1 MKQTNTRAM
10 VETAFVST
18 IVVML
23 TIVGSTVPF
32 LSLLATLVAPSGI
45 ALIGIRWGSRY
56 SCAASVVAFVLVS
69 LLVGPLMAMATILA
83 YSLPS
88 IFLGE
93 AFRANWSF
101 GKLIVISAIALTL
114 TSLIGILISAGL
126 TSFDL
131 SQISRMID
139 VDLKNAIIE
148 SVKQQPM
155 TQEQMDA
162 YINRLD
168 FAFQQVKRMLL
179 AYWFAANAIVIY
191 ILAKLV
197 SYIGRRTN
205 SVMRTLPT
213 MDTWRMPLWG
223 AGVLAVGIILA
234 YAGPY
239 LGYTESILADVGLN
253 LALFGAMICGLN
265 GITCLLSIMKSYNL
279 AGIFKFAIIAF
290 LYVMSPLALVIYGVF
305 DMFLDMRARF
315 EKRSS

>member
-10 VETAFVST
+10 VETAFVSA

-23 TIVGSTVPF
+23 TIVGSTVPI
-32 LSLLATLVAPSGI
+32 LSLLATLVAPAGI

-101 GKLIVISAIALTL
+101 GKLIVIPAIALTL
-114 TSLIGILISAGL
+114 TSLIGILVSAGL

-131 SQISRMID
+131 SQINHMID

-155 TQEQMDA
+155 TQEQMNE

-168 FAFQQVKRMLL
+168 FAFDQAKRMLL
-179 AYWFAANAIVIY
+179 AYWFAANVIVTY
-191 ILAKLV
+191 ISAKLV
-197 SYIGRRTN
+197 CYIGSRTN

-213 MDTWRMPLWG
+213 MDTWRMPIWG
-223 AGVLAVGIILA
+223 AGTLAIGIILA
-234 YAGPY
+234 YGGQY
-239 LGYTESILADVGLN
+239 LGYANGILSDIGLN
-253 LALFGAMICGLN
+253 IALFGGMICGLN
-265 GITCLLSIMKSYNL
+265 GITSIMKSYNL
-279 AGIFKFAIIAF
+279 AGIFKFAIIGF
-290 LYVMSPLALVIYGVF
+290 LYVMSPMALVIYGVL
-305 DMFLDMRARF
+305 DMFLDMRVRF
-315 EKRSS
+315 QKRSL

>member
-10 VETAFVST
+10 VETAFVSA

-23 TIVGSTVPF
+23 TLIGTTVPF
-32 LSLLATLVAPSGI
+32 LSLLATLVAPAGI

-56 SCAASVVAFVLVS
+56 SCAASAVAFVLVS
-69 LLVGPLMAMATILA
+69 LLVGPLMALATILI

-93 AFRANWSF
+93 AFRANWPL
-101 GKLIVISAIALTL
+101 GKLIVIPAIALTV
-114 TSLIGILISAGL
+114 TSLVGILISAGV

-131 SQISRMID
+131 TQINHMID
-139 VDLKNAIIE
+139 VDLKNALIE
-148 SVKQQPM
+148 SIKQQPM

-162 YINRLD
+162 YINRIDL
-168 FAFQQVKRMLL
+168 AIQQAKRMIL
-179 AYWFAANAIVIY
+179 AYWFGANTVVIY

-197 SYIGRRTN
+197 TYIGRRTN
-205 SVMRTLPT
+205 SVVRTLPP
-213 MDTWRMPLWG
+213 MDTWRMPIWG

-234 YAGPY
+234 YGGQY
-239 LGYTESILADVGLN
+239 LGYANGILSDIGLN
-253 LALFGAMICGLN
+253 IAFLGGMICGLN

-279 AGIFKFAIIAF
+279 AGIFKFAIIGF
-290 LYVMSPLALVIYGVF
+290 LYVMSPMALVIYGIL

-315 EKRSS
+315 QKRSL

>member
-10 VETAFVST
+10 VETAFVSA

-23 TIVGSTVPF
+23 TLIGTTVPF
-32 LSLLATLVAPSGI
+32 LSLLATLVAPAGI

-56 SCAASVVAFVLVS
+56 SCAASAVAFVLVS
-69 LLVGPLMAMATILA
+69 LLVGPLMALATILT

-101 GKLIVISAIALTL
+101 GKLIVIPAIALTV
-114 TSLIGILISAGL
+114 TSLVGIFISAGV

-131 SQISRMID
+131 TQINHMID
-139 VDLKNAIIE
+139 VDLKNALIE
-148 SVKQQPM
+148 SIKQQPM

-162 YINRLD
+162 YINRIDL
-168 FAFQQVKRMLL
+168 AIQQAKRMIL
-179 AYWFAANAIVIY
+179 AYWFGANTVVIY

-197 SYIGRRTN
+197 TYIGRRTN
-205 SVMRTLPT
+205 SVVRILPT
-213 MDTWRMPLWG
+213 MDTWRMPIWG

-234 YAGPY
+234 YGGQY
-239 LGYTESILADVGLN
+239 LGYANGILSDIGLN
-253 LALFGAMICGLN
+253 IALLGGMICGLN

-279 AGIFKFAIIAF
+279 AGIFKFAIIGF
-290 LYVMSPLALVIYGVF
+290 LYVMSPMALVIYGIL

-315 EKRSS
+315 QKRSL

>member
-1 MKQTNTRAM
+1 MNKTNTRAM

-18 IVVML
+18 IVVIL

-101 GKLIVISAIALTL
+101 GKLIVIPAIALTL

-139 VDLKNAIIE
+139 VDL
-148 SVKQQPM
+148 
-155 TQEQMDA
+155 
-162 YINRLD
+162 NRLD

-279 AGIFKFAIIAF
+279 AGVFKFAIIAF
-290 LYVMSPLALVIYGVF
+290 LYLMSPLALVIYGVF

>member
-1 MKQTNTRAM
+1 MNKTNTRAM
-10 VETAFVST
+10 VETAFVSA

-101 GKLIVISAIALTL
+101 GKLIVIPAIALTL

-234 YAGPY
+234 YAVPY
-239 LGYTESILADVGLN
+239 LGYTESILADAGLN

-290 LYVMSPLALVIYGVF
+290 LYVMSPLALVIFGVI
-305 DMFLDMRARF
+305 DMFLDLRTRYKARL
-315 EKRSS
+315 

>member
-1 MKQTNTRAM
+1 MKQTNTRTM
-10 VETAFVST
+10 IETAFVST

-45 ALIGIRWGSRY
+45 ALIGIRWGSKY

-101 GKLIVISAIALTL
+101 GKLIVIPAIALTL
-114 TSLIGILISAGL
+114 TSLMGIFISAGL

-131 SQISRMID
+131 SQINHIID

-168 FAFQQVKRMLL
+168 FTIQQAKRMLL
-179 AYWFAANAIVIY
+179 AYWFAANAVVVY
-191 ILAKLV
+191 MLAKLV
-197 SYIGRRTN
+197 SYIGGRTN

-213 MDTWRMPLWG
+213 MDTWRMPIWS

-234 YAGPY
+234 YGEQY
-239 LGYTESILADVGLN
+239 LGYTNTIISDIGLN
-253 LALFGAMICGLN
+253 LALFGGMVCGLN

-279 AGIFKFAIIAF
+279 AGFFRFIIIAL
-290 LYVMSPLALVIYGVF
+290 LYVMSPMALVIYGIF

-315 EKRSS
+315 QKRSL

>member
-10 VETAFVST
+10 VETAFVSA

-23 TIVGSTVPF
+23 TIVGSTVPI
-32 LSLLATLVAPSGI
+32 LSLLATLVAPAGI

-101 GKLIVISAIALTL
+101 GKLIVIPAIALTL
-114 TSLIGILISAGL
+114 TSLIGILVSAGL

-131 SQISRMID
+131 SQINHMID

-155 TQEQMDA
+155 TQEQMNE

-168 FAFQQVKRMLL
+168 FAFDQAKRIL
-179 AYWFAANAIVIY
+179 AYWFAANVIVTY
-191 ILAKLV
+191 ISAKLV

-213 MDTWRMPLWG
+213 MDTWRMPIWG
-223 AGVLAVGIILA
+223 AGTLAIGIILA
-234 YAGPY
+234 YGGQY
-239 LGYTESILADVGLN
+239 LGYANGILSDIGLN
-253 LALFGAMICGLN
+253 IALFGGMICGLN

-279 AGIFKFAIIAF
+279 AGIFKFAIIGF
-290 LYVMSPLALVIYGVF
+290 LYVMSPMALVIYGIL

-315 EKRSS
+315 QKRSL

>member
-10 VETAFVST
+10 VETGFVSA

-23 TIVGSTVPF
+23 TLVGSTVPI
-32 LSLLATLVAPSGI
+32 LSLLATLVAPAGI

-56 SCAASVVAFVLVS
+56 SCTASVVAFVLVS
-69 LLVGPLMAMATILA
+69 LLVGPLMAMATILT

-101 GKLIVISAIALTL
+101 GKLIVIPAIALTL
-114 TSLIGILISAGL
+114 TSFMGILISAGL

-131 SQISRMID
+131 SQINHMID

-162 YINRLD
+162 YINRID
-168 FAFQQVKRMLL
+168 FAIQQAKRMILV
-179 AYWFAANAIVIY
+179 YWFGANTVVVY

-197 SYIGRRTN
+197 TYIGRRTN
-205 SVMRTLPT
+205 SVMRILPT
-213 MDTWRMPLWG
+213 MDTWRMPIWG

-234 YAGPY
+234 YGGQY
-239 LGYTESILADVGLN
+239 LGYTEGIISDIGLN
-253 LALFGAMICGLN
+253 LALFGAMVCGLN

-279 AGIFKFAIIAF
+279 AGIFKVAIIGF
-290 LYVMSPLALVIYGVF
+290 LYVMSPMALVIYGVL

-315 EKRSS
+315 QKRSL

>member
-10 VETAFVST
+10 VETAFVSA

-23 TIVGSTVPF
+23 TIVGSTVPI
-32 LSLLATLVAPSGI
+32 LSLLATLVAPAGI
-45 ALIGIRWGSRY
+45 AIIGIRWGSRY

-101 GKLIVISAIALTL
+101 GKLIVIPAIALTL
-114 TSLIGILISAGL
+114 TSLIGILVSAGL

-131 SQISRMID
+131 SQINHMID

-155 TQEQMDA
+155 TQEQMNE

-168 FAFQQVKRMLL
+168 FAFDQAKRMLL
-179 AYWFAANAIVIY
+179 AYWFAANVIVTY
-191 ILAKLV
+191 ISAKLV
-197 SYIGRRTN
+197 CYIGRTN

-213 MDTWRMPLWG
+213 MDTWRMPIWG

-234 YAGPY
+234 YGGQY
-239 LGYTESILADVGLN
+239 LGYANGILSDVGLN
-253 LALFGAMICGLN
+253 IALFGGMICGLN

-279 AGIFKFAIIAF
+279 AGIFKFAIIGF
-290 LYVMSPLALVIYGVF
+290 LYVMSPMALVIYGIL

-315 EKRSS
+315 QKRSL

>member
-45 ALIGIRWGSRY
+45 ALIGIRWGSKY

-101 GKLIVISAIALTL
+101 GKLIVIPAIALTL
-114 TSLIGILISAGL
+114 TSLMGIFISAGL

-131 SQISRMID
+131 SQINHMID

-168 FAFQQVKRMLL
+168 FTIQQAKRMLL
-179 AYWFAANAIVIY
+179 AYWFAANAVVVY
-191 ILAKLV
+191 MLAKLV
-197 SYIGRRTN
+197 SYIGGRTN

-213 MDTWRMPLWG
+213 MDTWRMPIWS

-234 YAGPY
+234 YGEQY
-239 LGYTESILADVGLN
+239 LGYTNTIISDVGLN
-253 LALFGAMICGLN
+253 LALFGGMVCGLN

-279 AGIFKFAIIAF
+279 AGFFRFIIIAL
-290 LYVMSPLALVIYGVF
+290 LYVMSPMALVIYGIF

-315 EKRSS
+315 QKRSL

>member
-1 MKQTNTRAM
+1 MNKTNTRAM

-56 SCAASVVAFVLVS
+56 SCAASVVAFALVS

-101 GKLIVISAIALTL
+101 GKLIVIPAIALTL

-155 TQEQMDA
+155 TQEQMNA

-205 SVMRTLPT
+205 SVMR
-213 MDTWRMPLWG
+213 
-223 AGVLAVGIILA
+223 
-234 YAGPY
+234 
-239 LGYTESILADVGLN
+239 
-253 LALFGAMICGLN
+253 
-265 GITCLLSIMKSYNL
+265 
-279 AGIFKFAIIAF
+279 
-290 LYVMSPLALVIYGVF
+290 
-305 DMFLDMRARF
+305 
-315 EKRSS
+315 

>member
-45 ALIGIRWGSRY
+45 ALIGIRWGSKY

-101 GKLIVISAIALTL
+101 GKLIVIPAIALTV
-114 TSLIGILISAGL
+114 TSLMGIFISAGL

-131 SQISRMID
+131 SQINHMID

-168 FAFQQVKRMLL
+168 FTIQQAKRMLL
-179 AYWFAANAIVIY
+179 AYWFAANTVVVY
-191 ILAKLV
+191 MLAKLV
-197 SYIGRRTN
+197 SYIGSRTN

-213 MDTWRMPLWG
+213 MDTWRMPIWG

-234 YAGPY
+234 YGEQY
-239 LGYTESILADVGLN
+239 LGYTNTIISDVGLN
-253 LALFGAMICGLN
+253 LALFGGMVCGLN

-279 AGIFKFAIIAF
+279 AGFFRFIIIAL
-290 LYVMSPLALVIYGVF
+290 LYVMSPMALVIYGIF

-315 EKRSS
+315 QKRSL

>member
-10 VETAFVST
+10 VETAFVSA

-23 TIVGSTVPF
+23 TIVGSTVPI
-32 LSLLATLVAPSGI
+32 LSLLATLVAPAGI

-56 SCAASVVAFVLVS
+56 SCAASAVAFVLVS

-93 AFRANWSF
+93 AFRSNWSF
-101 GKLIVISAIALTL
+101 GKLIVIPAIALTL
-114 TSLIGILISAGL
+114 TSLIGILVSAGL

-131 SQISRMID
+131 SQVNHMID

-155 TQEQMDA
+155 TQEQMNE

-168 FAFQQVKRMLL
+168 LAFDQAKRMLL
-179 AYWFAANAIVIY
+179 AYWFAANVVVTY
-191 ILAKLV
+191 ISAKLV

-213 MDTWRMPLWG
+213 MDTWRMPIWG
-223 AGVLAVGIILA
+223 AGTLAIILA
-234 YAGPY
+234 YGGQY
-239 LGYTESILADVGLN
+239 LGYANGILSDIGLN
-253 LALFGAMICGLN
+253 IALFGGMICGLN

-279 AGIFKFAIIAF
+279 AGIFKFAIVGF
-290 LYVMSPLALVIYGVF
+290 LYVMSPMALVIYGIL

-315 EKRSS
+315 QKRSL

>member
-45 ALIGIRWGSRY
+45 ALIGIRWGSKY
-56 SCAASVVAFVLVS
+56 SCAASIVAFVLVS

-101 GKLIVISAIALTL
+101 GKLIVIPAIALTV
-114 TSLIGILISAGL
+114 TSLMGIFISAGL

-131 SQISRMID
+131 SQINQMID

-168 FAFQQVKRMLL
+168 FTIQQAKRMLL
-179 AYWFAANAIVIY
+179 AYWFAANVVVVY
-191 ILAKLV
+191 MLAKLV
-197 SYIGRRTN
+197 SYIGGRTN

-213 MDTWRMPLWG
+213 MDTWRMPIWG

-234 YAGPY
+234 YGEQY
-239 LGYTESILADVGLN
+239 LGYTNTIISDVGLN
-253 LALFGAMICGLN
+253 LALFGGMVCGLN

-279 AGIFKFAIIAF
+279 AGFFRFIIIAL
-290 LYVMSPLALVIYGVF
+290 LYVMSPMVLVIYGIF
-305 DMFLDMRARF
+305 DMFLDMRVRF
-315 EKRSS
+315 QKRSL

>member
-10 VETAFVST
+10 VETAFVSA

-23 TIVGSTVPF
+23 TIVGSTVPI
-32 LSLLATLVAPSGI
+32 LSLLATLVAPAGI
-45 ALIGIRWGSRY
+45 AIIGIRWGSRY

-101 GKLIVISAIALTL
+101 GKLIVIPAIALTL
-114 TSLIGILISAGL
+114 TSLIGILVSAGL

-131 SQISRMID
+131 SQINHMID

-155 TQEQMDA
+155 TQEQMNE

-168 FAFQQVKRMLL
+168 FAFAQAKRMLL
-179 AYWFAANAIVIY
+179 AYWFAANVIVTY
-191 ILAKLV
+191 ISAKLV
-197 SYIGRRTN
+197 CYIGRRTN

-213 MDTWRMPLWG
+213 MDTWRMPIWG

-234 YAGPY
+234 YGGQY
-239 LGYTESILADVGLN
+239 LGYANGILSDIGLN
-253 LALFGAMICGLN
+253 IALFGGMICGLN

-279 AGIFKFAIIAF
+279 AGIFKFAIIGF
-290 LYVMSPLALVIYGVF
+290 LYVMSPMALVIYGIL
-305 DMFLDMRARF
+305 DMFLDMRVRF
-315 EKRSS
+315 QKRSL

>member
-10 VETAFVST
+10 IETAFVST

-45 ALIGIRWGSRY
+45 ALIGIRWGSKY

-101 GKLIVISAIALTL
+101 GKLIVIPAIALTL
-114 TSLIGILISAGL
+114 TSLMGIFISAGL

-131 SQISRMID
+131 SQINHMID

-168 FAFQQVKRMLL
+168 FTIQQAKRMLL
-179 AYWFAANAIVIY
+179 AYWFAANAVVVY
-191 ILAKLV
+191 MLAKLV
-197 SYIGRRTN
+197 AYIGGRTN

-213 MDTWRMPLWG
+213 MDTWRMPIWS

-234 YAGPY
+234 YGEQY
-239 LGYTESILADVGLN
+239 LGYTDTIISDVGLN
-253 LALFGAMICGLN
+253 LALFGGMVCGLN

-279 AGIFKFAIIAF
+279 AGFFRFIIIAL
-290 LYVMSPLALVIYGVF
+290 LYVMSPMALVIYGIF

-315 EKRSS
+315 QKRSL